1 MMPEKLKMK
10 TKLVGLIC
18 LVILTFS
25 CQNNDVFLK
34 YKTIPLQGWSKDS
47 VFTFEVPITDISTAY
62 NVFINVR
69 NRGEY
74 PHQNLWLFV
83 QKTSPDSIVSKDT
96 INFYL
101 ADQRGKWLGSGVGS
115 VFEMPVIY
123 QRNFH
128 FPKAGKYSFGIIQGM
143 RDTILI
149 GINDIGMRIE
159 KVNSK

>member
-1 MMPEKLKMK
+1 MPAKLKMNS
-10 TKLVGLIC
+10 KLVGLIS
-18 LVILTFS
+18 LVLLIS
-25 CQNNDVFLK
+25 ACQNTDVFLK

-47 VFTFEVPITDISTAY
+47 IYTFEVPITDASLAY

-83 QKTSPDSIVSKDT
+83 QKISPDSIVSNDT

-115 VFEMPVIY
+115 VYEMPVIY

-128 FPKAGKYSFGIIQGM
+128 FPKAGKYSFEIVQGM
-143 RDTILI
+143 RDTVLI
-149 GINDIGMRIE
+149 GINDIGMRVE
-159 KVNSK
+159 KAGSK